1 LKKAGECIH
10 GDCCRQEEADAY
22 RPNSF
27 DMRMCGGEDEMH
39 EEADEDEANIS
50 VQYNICIII
59 TWREEKGCEKSYI
72 RLTTLGLVKTPTSR
86 MVI

>member
-1 LKKAGECIH
+1 
-10 GDCCRQEEADAY
+10 
-22 RPNSF
+22 
-27 DMRMCGGEDEMH
+27 MH